1 MKGESLRWVADSRGI
16 YQETPG
22 KEPKRFHTSLGE
34 WEGTCTHR
42 GDPRIQALYWEV
54 LEVGIDL
61 KTD

>member
-1 MKGESLRWVADSRGI
+1 MADSRGI